1 MNNNMGM
8 QDANDSSGFLDD
20 THKDGNVAGRPL
32 GSTLRQRHHL
42 SLTESADDYADL
54 FRALQIRPEMH
65 ELFLEG
71 LLKKIRRKH
80 IKELQTGTDASIRG
94 LTKLVLRGYRTIV
107 WNEDSEWLLEEEK
120 LAEGEERLLH
130 GGENEQYVWM
140 ASFKKAKVNSF
151 LRALL
156 IYASRFYPLLEPV
169 WWRMRELVFEPKPP
183 PKSRP
188 PRKKDGHEGGDA
200 EDAYEVSSVECQMFI
215 ANTSKALLGPN

>member
-1 MNNNMGM
+1 MDNNIEMP
-8 QDANDSSGFLDD
+8 DANDSSGFLDD
-20 THKDGNVAGRPL
+20 TRNEGNSAGRPL

-42 SLTESADDYADL
+42 SLTECADDYADL

-71 LLKKIRRKH
+71 LLKKVRRKH

-107 WNEDSEWLLEEEK
+107 WNERSEWLLEEAK
-120 LAEGEERLLH
+120 LAKGEARLLH

-140 ASFKKAKVNSF
+140 ARSKKAKGNTV

-169 WWRMRELVFEPKPP
+169 WWRMRELVFERKPP
-183 PKSRP
+183 PKNRL
-188 PRKKDGHEGGDA
+188 PRKKDGRKGGEA
-200 EDAYEVSSVECQMFI
+200 EDAYEVSPAERHSSI
-215 ANTSKALLGPN
+215 ANTSKALLGPS